1 MPRTAAE
8 RTAAYTAKMDPEIIG
23 ERFTARAATMKSNF
37 GRTTALLQDCVRA
50 VKVFLSSLDDPSI
63 GTQVVGAW
71 IACALRCDKASR
83 MHPGTMGQNE
93 IRRIETLFVARGL
106 DDTDLKAFL
115 GGRFGFT
122 L

>member
-23 ERFTARAATMKSNF
+23 ERFNARAASMKALF
-37 GRTTALLQDCVRA
+37 GATTASLQDAVRA
-50 VKVFLSSLDDPSI
+50 VKTFLSSLNDPTI
-63 GTQVVGAW
+63 GTQAVGAW
-71 IACALRCDKASR
+71 VAVCLRADKAAR

-93 IRRIETLFVARGL
+93 IRRLSALFVARGMDETNL
-106 DDTDLKAFL
+106 QAFL